1 MWTRKAALMLTSG
14 ISLILIGMMISNF
27 QLMIAGLTFISFL
40 AINGWVSGHS
50 DLEITRTIN
59 GTETTMANVYKGDD
73 VIVEL
78 TISNNSYRRTQQLEV
93 FDNVPHEMKM
103 RQGINQMR
111 MNLGPGQSARIKYRV
126 RCPLR
131 GHYTLGPVSV
141 RYRNVFNLFANE
153 SKVQDRTDITVF
165 PQVREIEEAL
175 LRSDV
180 PKMYT
185 GATTLKTPGPGME
198 FYSLREY
205 LPGDAFRSINWK
217 AFARTGELMVN
228 EKTRDAVTDVFII
241 LDTRDVSRIGT
252 VLKNPLEMGTI
263 AAASISSY
271 FIRRRDSVA
280 LVTYGERMDYLS
292 PETGDNQGYKVLSN
306 LAAVRAKGS
315 MPLQAVTNAMSSRM
329 SRGSP
334 VFIISSLEGD
344 GTTLPAIRNLAAR
357 GHEVIVLSPSSID
370 LERLVSRIPRM
381 SYEVLKL
388 ERQNRLTAI
397 SGYGAKVIDWMPD
410 VELSQALLQVRT
422 V

>member
-73 VIVEL
+73 LIVEL

-111 MNLGPGQSARIKYRV
+111 MNLGPGQSTRIKYRV

-141 RYRNVFNLFANE
+141 RYRNAFNLFANE

-263 AAASISSY
+263 AAAPVSNY

-280 LVTYGERMDYLS
+280 LVTYGDRMDYLS

-344 GTTLPAIRNLAAR
+344 GTTLPAIRNLAGR

-370 LERLVSRIPRM
+370 LERLISRIPRM